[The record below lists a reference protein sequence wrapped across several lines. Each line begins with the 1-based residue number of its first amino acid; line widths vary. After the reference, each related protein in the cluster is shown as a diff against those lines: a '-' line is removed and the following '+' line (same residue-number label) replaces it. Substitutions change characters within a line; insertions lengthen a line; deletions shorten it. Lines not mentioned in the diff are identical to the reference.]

1 MLRLEKIFR
10 EKKSLLIMACFLCII
25 MIITISGTPGSG
37 KSTVAELLAKKLKAE
52 RIYVGGIRRELAR
65 EKGMTLQK
73 LNEYAATHPETD
85 VDVDHMAAAKARE
98 LEKKGVIVIVE
109 GRTQFHFLP
118 ESIKIY
124 MKVHPEEGARRIWK
138 DLQNKTMQEKRNEG
152 NIPSFEAMKKRI
164 YEREEEDA
172 ARYKKY
178 YDIDHRDES
187 QYDFV
192 IDTTGITP
200 EQAARKISSS
210 IARKIKV
217 QP

>member
-1 MLRLEKIFR
+1 
-10 EKKSLLIMACFLCII
+10 
-25 MIITISGTPGSG
+25 MIITISGMPGSG

-52 RIYVGGIRRELAR
+52 RIYVGGLRRELAR

-98 LEKKGVIVIVE
+98 SEKKGVIVIVE

-124 MKVHPEEGARRIWK
+124 MKVRPEEGARRIWN
-138 DLQNKTMQEKRNEG
+138 DLQNKALQEKRNEG

-178 YDIDHRDES
+178 YNIDQRDES
-187 QYDFV
+187 QYDLV
-192 IDTTGITP
+192 IDSTGLTPQQVVEKINSLITK
-200 EQAARKISSS
+200 QKKSL
-210 IARKIKV
+210 
-217 QP
+217 